1 MTVASIQTGIELH
14 DGFTGVMS
22 SIIGAVQSAM
32 VEMEAMQGTM
42 SADIDMAGMEE
53 ARGEIDRAA
62 MAVAE
67 LEQAVSGL
75 SALNIHIPQP
85 DLPGAVQVVNG
96 ETFPAQREPAGQ
108 GLLEARP
115 AVLPNAPPVSDAY
128 GGAVQQEI
136 DHISR
141 RLDEV
146 ARLQQSINEVSKNM
160 YILPEETAGEI
171 GSINRQIVQMEKALN
186 FLEENPFHMDSS
198 VAELQ
203 IKSISTGLE
212 ELAAKQQK
220 LDGYLDNIPSI
231 HLDVDTQ
238 ELAELEEQKISPVIT
253 RLDVDSQEL
262 SAVLPETVSVSVEWQ
277 ADNLEVFSGSGMDR
291 FRQEVQ
297 STDAM
302 LQQLCSTQDAIARQ
316 AYNTDILPPEAFQN
330 LNSLAVRMDGIRDR
344 IRQIEGNPLN
354 MGTDLASRELE
365 QLRGQLNQLVNEQND
380 LTAAM
385 ADMDVGAA
393 NAAYLRL
400 SQTVSGTERYIRDNV
415 DEQGRFNQE
424 IQQGTRQADNLM
436 DTIKCAAA
444 AYVSI
449 QSIGNIINL
458 SDTMIQ
464 TTARLDL
471 IVDYDGSIDE
481 LQNKLYASA
490 QNARGSYM
498 ATADAV
504 SKMGMQASQAFTSND
519 ELIAFTELLNKSFV
533 NAGTSVQGVDSVMLQ
548 LTQSMAAGK
557 LQGEELNAVLDNA
570 APIVQNIQ
578 RYLEEVQNIDAGNI
592 KELAS
597 EGVIT
602 ADIIKNAMFYA
613 ADDINAKFESMPMTW
628 GQTWQSIQNT
638 ALIAFQPVLQRLN
651 DIANSESFQAFVNG
665 AVQMMAVL
673 ANIVLEIF
681 DLVAAV
687 GGFIADNWSI
697 ISPVIYGVIAAL
709 AVYAGYLAI
718 VKGIEIA
725 SAVATAVMTG
735 AKLLASAAMVVFT
748 GAAWGA
754 ATAQMGLNSAM
765 HASPIMW
772 IIILIVAL
780 VAAIYAACSAIA
792 DMTGIA
798 DSGFGVICGG
808 VNVVIQF
815 FRNLGLTVANIALGI
830 GNAIAALAGNMM
842 AAFHN
847 AICSV
852 QAWFYD
858 LLSTALSVIEGICE
872 SLNRLPFVE
881 FDYSVVTSAADDYAA
896 KAVAAEA
903 DKEDYTSIS
912 DAFREGFS
920 TFDTFQE
927 GWAADAFA
935 AGASWGDGVA
945 EKVSDFSLED
955 VFGSTDIPNVEDYTS
970 GFDDVMTENGMAGNL
985 GDIADNTGSIK
996 DSLDCTEED
1005 LKYLRDIAEQEAVNR
1020 YTVAEVKI
1028 EQTNYNDIGGSMD
1041 LDGVMSELTESVK
1054 EAADSIT
1061 EGVHV

>member
-22 SIIGAVQSAM
+22 GIISTVQSA
-32 VEMEAMQGTM
+32 VAAMEAMQGTM
-42 SADIDMAGMEE
+42 SADIDTAGMEE
-53 ARGEIDRAA
+53 ARDGIDQTA

-75 SALNIHIPQP
+75 SALNITIPQSG
-85 DLPGAVQVVNG
+85 LAGAAQVVN
-96 ETFPAQREPAGQ
+96 TDPFPVQEAPAGR
-108 GLLEARP
+108 GPLESRP
-115 AVLPNAPPVSDAY
+115 QVLPNAPPVPDTYDEAI
-128 GGAVQQEI
+128 AEI
-136 DHISR
+136 TMHLNEVSR
-141 RLDEV
+141 M
-146 ARLQQSINEVSKNM
+146 QQSINEVSKHM

-171 GSINRQIVQMEKALN
+171 GSINRQIVQMEQALEFIKN
-186 FLEENPFHMDSS
+186 NPFDLDSS

-203 IKSISTGLE
+203 IRSISAGLDD
-212 ELAAKQQK
+212 LGAKQQK
-220 LDGYLDNIPSI
+220 LDSYLDNIPSQTVQ
-231 HLDVDTQ
+231 LDVQ
-238 ELAELEEQKISPVIT
+238 VPEAGELFPEPVRI
-253 RLDVDSQEL
+253 
-262 SAVLPETVSVSVEWQ
+262 PVEWQ
-277 ADNLEVFSGSGMDR
+277 TDNLEVFSGSGMER

-297 STDAM
+297 SADFM
-302 LQQLCSTQDAIARQ
+302 LQRLCDTQDAIAKQ
-316 AYNTDILPPEAFQN
+316 AYNMNILPPEAFRN

-344 IRQIEGNPLN
+344 IRQIEGNPVN
-354 MGTDLASRELE
+354 IGTDQASRELE
-365 QLRGQLNQLVNEQND
+365 QLRGQLNELVNEQND

-415 DEQGRFNQE
+415 DEQGRFNREVQN
-424 IQQGTRQADNLM
+424 GTQQADNLL
-436 DTIKCAAA
+436 DTIKRAAA

-449 QSIGNIINL
+449 QSVGKVINL
-458 SDTMIQ
+458 SDSMIQ
-464 TTARLDL
+464 TTARLEL
-471 IVDYDGSIDE
+471 IVDDDGSIDE

-504 SKMGMQASQAFTSND
+504 SKLGMQASQAFTSND

-602 ADIIKNAMFYA
+602 ADVVKNAMFYA

-628 GQTWQSIQNT
+628 GQTLQSIQNT
-638 ALIAFQPVLQRLN
+638 ALIAFQPVFQRLN
-651 DIANSESFQAFVNG
+651 DLADSEAFQAFVNG
-665 AVQMMAVL
+665 AVQTMAVL

-681 DLVAAV
+681 ELVAAV
-687 GGFIADNWSI
+687 GGFIVDNWSV
-697 ISPVIYGVIAAL
+697 ISPVIYTVVAVM
-709 AVYAGYLAI
+709 AVYAAYLAI
-718 VKGIEIA
+718 IKGIEIA

-735 AKLLASAAMVVFT
+735 AKLLASAAMVLFT
-748 GAAWGA
+748 GATWGA

-765 HASPIMW
+765 QASPVMW
-772 IIILIVAL
+772 IVILIVGLIAL
-780 VAAIYAACSAIA
+780 LVLLCNWIA
-792 DMTGIA
+792 EVTGAA
-798 DSGFGVICGG
+798 DSGI
-808 VNVVIQF
+808 
-815 FRNLGLTVANIALGI
+815 GI
-830 GNAIAALAGNMM
+830 IVG
-842 AAFHN
+842 
-847 AICSV
+847 
-852 QAWFYD
+852 
-858 LLSTALSVIEGICE
+858 ALSVGCAFIGNLFVALVNFALDLFVALWNFIAAFANFFGDVFNDPVGAIVRLFFDLVDTIF
-872 SLNRLPFVE
+872 SLLQ
-881 FDYSVVTSAADDYAA
+881 SLASAIDTIFGSNLSD
-896 KAVAAEA
+896 AVQGWR
-903 DKEDYTSIS
+903 DSIS
-912 DAFREGFS
+912 
-920 TFDTFQE
+920 
-927 GWAADAFA
+927 GWVDENFGQGTEVMEKLSAEDMHLERFEYDRAWN
-935 AGASWGDGVA
+935 SGVA
-945 EKVSDFSLED
+945 LGDKISEKVSDFSLED

-1041 LDGVMSELTESVK
+1041 LDGVMAGLTESVK
-1054 EAADSIT
+1054 EAADSMA
-1061 EGVHV
+1061 EGVHE

>member
-1 MTVASIQTGIELH
+1 MASIQTGIELR
-14 DGFTGVMS
+14 DGFTGVMNN
-22 SIIGAVQSAM
+22 IISTVQSAVTA
-32 VEMEAMQGTM
+32 VETMQGTM
-42 SADIDMAGMEE
+42 SADINTAGIEE
-53 ARGEIDRAA
+53 ARSEIDQVVL
-62 MAVAE
+62 AVAE
-67 LEQAVSGL
+67 LEQAVAGISN
-75 SALNIHIPQP
+75 LNINIPQP
-85 DLPGAVQVVNG
+85 DLPAAAQVVNAG
-96 ETFPAQREPAGQ
+96 PFPAQGEPAGR
-108 GLLEARP
+108 GPLEARP
-115 AVLPNAPPVSDAY
+115 AVLPNAPPKPDAY
-128 GGAVQQEI
+128 GGAAQQEMDRI
-136 DHISR
+136 TG
-141 RLDEV
+141 RLDEI

-238 ELAELEEQKISPVIT
+238 DLAKLDTQEIPPVIM

-262 SAVLPETVSVSVEWQ
+262 ASVLPETVPVPVEWQ
-277 ADNLEVFSGSGMDR
+277 VDNLEVFSGSGMER

-297 STDAM
+297 SADFM
-302 LQQLCSTQDAIARQ
+302 LQRLCDTQDAIAKQ
-316 AYNTDILPPEAFQN
+316 AYNTNILPPEAFRD

-344 IRQIEGNPLN
+344 IRQIEGNPVN
-354 MGTDLASRELE
+354 IGTDQASRELE

-380 LTAAM
+380 LTAAV
-385 ADMDVGAA
+385 AEMDVGAA

-424 IQQGTRQADNLM
+424 IQQGTRQADNLR
-436 DTIKCAAA
+436 DTIKRAAA

-449 QSIGNIINL
+449 QSIGKIINL

-464 TTARLDL
+464 TTARLEL
-471 IVDYDGSIDE
+471 IVDDGGSVDE

-504 SKMGMQASQAFTSND
+504 SKLGMQASQAFTSND

-578 RYLEEVQNIDAGNI
+578 RYLDEVQNIDAGNI

-602 ADIIKNAMFYA
+602 ADVVKNAMFYA

-628 GQTWQSIQNT
+628 GQTLQSIQNT
-638 ALIAFQPVLQRLN
+638 ALIAFQPVFQRLN
-651 DIANSESFQAFVNG
+651 DLADSESFQSFVNG

-687 GGFIADNWSI
+687 GGFIVDNWSV
-697 ISPVIYGVIAAL
+697 ISPVIYTVVAAM
-709 AVYAGYLAI
+709 AVYAAYLAI
-718 VKGIEIA
+718 IKGIEIA

-735 AKLLASAAMVVFT
+735 AKLLASAAMVLFA
-748 GAAWGA
+748 GATWGA

-765 HASPIMW
+765 QASPVMW
-772 IIILIVAL
+772 IVVLIVGLIALLVLLCNWIAEVTGAADSGIGIIVGALSVGCAFIGNLFVAL
-780 VAAIYAACSAIA
+780 VNFALDLFVALWNFIAAFANFFGDVFNDPVGAIVRLFFDLVDTIFSLLQSLASAIDTIFGSNLSGA
-792 DMTGIA
+792 VQGWRDSISGWVDENFGQGTEVMEKLSAEDMHLERFEYDRA
-798 DSGFGVICGG
+798 WNSGV
-808 VNVVIQF
+808 
-815 FRNLGLTVANIALGI
+815 ALG
-830 GNAIAALAGNMM
+830 
-842 AAFHN
+842 
-847 AICSV
+847 
-852 QAWFYD
+852 
-858 LLSTALSVIEGICE
+858 
-872 SLNRLPFVE
+872 
-881 FDYSVVTSAADDYAA
+881 
-896 KAVAAEA
+896 
-903 DKEDYTSIS
+903 DKIS
-912 DAFREGFS
+912 
-920 TFDTFQE
+920 
-927 GWAADAFA
+927 
-935 AGASWGDGVA
+935 

-955 VFGSTDIPNVEDYTS
+955 LFGSTDIPNVEDYTS
-970 GFDDVMTENGMAGNL
+970 GFDDIMTENGMAGNL

-1041 LDGVMSELTESVK
+1041 LDGVMAGLTESVK
-1054 EAADSIT
+1054 EAADSIA
-1061 EGVHV
+1061 EGVHA